1 MSLCY
6 GGWRSGGA
14 PYSVTAVR
22 RLLAVAGA
30 ASLGLVVGVAWSAT
44 LTGTER
50 RDRLAGTPGP
60 DSIDGRGGADEIA
73 GAAGPDDLR
82 GGAGRDVVL
91 GGPGDD
97 RIALHLDAERDT
109 VRCGAGTDLV
119 NVELAD
125 RVAKDCELVVR
136 QFSRDRYAT
145 PDGQRQT
152 QAEPDSFTSG
162 TTVVA
167 AFQVGRLEDGGAD
180 GIGWARSRDGGRT
193 WRAGLLPSLT
203 GATQPVGRFDV
214 ATDPVVAYDAVHRQ
228 WLIGVLAVADGHATL
243 LVSRSPDAQTWSAP
257 VVIES
262 PAEEPDKEWLV
273 CDNGAQSRFR
283 GRCYLA
289 YMNFAADELRIRSST
304 DGGRTWRA
312 STAASTGAHGTAIV
326 NGAQP
331 VVRPNGDLVVVVSAF
346 GAVDGRDNR
355 VLAVRSTDGGAT
367 FEPAVTVSSLD
378 EAPIVGLRTGALTAV
393 DAGPDGTLYATWSDC
408 RFRDCEANDIVL
420 ATSRDG
426 VRWSQPGVVPAAPE
440 ATDSA
445 VDYFLPA
452 VAASRAGRKLA
463 VLYHSLRQ
471 PDYCGAS
478 CWATIDVWLVESPD
492 GGRNWSAP
500 RRLNA
505 ESMRLP
511 WLARSTL
518 GSFLGDYVSVS
529 YASGAPVPVF
539 ALASQPVG
547 GELRQAIAAARVE
560 PARP

>member
-1 MSLCY
+1 
-6 GGWRSGGA
+6 
-14 PYSVTAVR
+14 VR
-22 RLLAVAGA
+22 RLLAASGA
-30 ASLGLVVGVAWSAT
+30 ATLALAVGVAWSAT

-50 RDRLAGTPGP
+50 RDRLTGTPGP
-60 DSIDGRGGADEIA
+60 DVIDGRGAADQISGIGGADY
-73 GAAGPDDLR
+73 LK
-82 GGAGRDVVL
+82 GGAGRDTLL

-97 RIALHLDAERDT
+97 RIALHLDGEPDT
-109 VRCGAGTDLV
+109 VRCGNGSDVV
-119 NVELAD
+119 NVELGD
-125 RVAKDCELVVR
+125 KVAKDCELVVR
-136 QFSRDRYAT
+136 QFSRDAYT
-145 PDGQRQT
+145 TLEGQHET

-162 TTVVA
+162 TTVVS
-167 AFQVGRLEDGGAD
+167 AFQVGRLENGGAD

-203 GATQPVGRFDV
+203 ASSTPAGRFDV

-228 WLIGVLAVADGHATL
+228 WLIGTLAVADGHATL
-243 LVSRSPDAQTWSAP
+243 LVSRSQDAQSWSAP
-257 VVIES
+257 IVIDS

-273 CDNGAQSRFR
+273 CDNGAGSRFR

-304 DGGRTWRA
+304 DGGRTWRT
-312 STAASTGAHGTAIV
+312 STAAATGARSTAVV

-331 VVRPNGDLVVVVSAF
+331 VVRPNGDLVVVISAF
-346 GAVDGRDNR
+346 GALDGRDNR

-367 FEPAVTVSSLD
+367 FEPAVTVSGLD
-378 EAPIVGLRTGALTAV
+378 EAPILGLRTGALTAV
-393 DAGPDGTLYATWSDC
+393 DGGPDGTLYATWSDC
-408 RFRDCEANDIVL
+408 RFRECERNDIVL

-426 VRWSQPGVVPAAPE
+426 VRWSEPAVVPTGAVVA
-440 ATDSA
+440 DDA

-452 VAASRAGRKLA
+452 VAASRAGRKVA

-471 PDYCGAS
+471 PDYCGAECS
-478 CWATIDVWLVESPD
+478 ATIDVWLVESAD
-492 GGRNWSAP
+492 GGRNWGAP

-539 ALASQPVG
+539 ALASPPVG

-560 PARP
+560 TAAR